1 MRRSPLN
8 PSRSLSKLVPERAG
22 GIAGGYGA
30 FIPHLL
36 RIRGGIWGFL
46 GHDPGSIAG
55 VKWLGKI
62 LGKIMSFGLSFG
74 TDYFPET
81 LNIGIAKRIIIYLK
95 AECILVRV
103 YFFKSNFS
111 I

>member
-8 PSRSLSKLVPERAG
+8 PSRSLSKLVPERAGGIAG

-55 VKWLGKI
+55 VKWLGEI
-62 LGKIMSFGLSFG
+62 LGKNWGRGGMVGMVMERWMRGIEFGEENSDF
-74 TDYFPET
+74 T
-81 LNIGIAKRIIIYLK
+81 
-95 AECILVRV
+95 
-103 YFFKSNFS
+103 NFR
-111 I
+111 

>member
-22 GIAGGYGA
+22 GIAGGIAGGYGA

-36 RIRGGIWGFL
+36 RIRGGIFGFL
-46 GHDPGSIAG
+46 GHDPGSIAM

-62 LGKIMSFGLSFG
+62 FGKKLLKQNSFIYYDTLPTFIRALSLLS
-74 TDYFPET
+74 D
-81 LNIGIAKRIIIYLK
+81 
-95 AECILVRV
+95 
-103 YFFKSNFS
+103 
-111 I
+111 

>member
-8 PSRSLSKLVPERAG
+8 PSRSLSKLVPERAGGIAG

-62 LGKIMSFGLSFG
+62 LGKKLCHMDFLL
-74 TDYFPET
+74 E
-81 LNIGIAKRIIIYLK
+81 RIISLRLL
-95 AECILVRV
+95 ILA
-103 YFFKSNFS
+103 
-111 I
+111 